1 MRGEQPQSHGLDTQ
15 EMDRREKAERKQRTG
30 APIGKC
36 PYCGQ
41 TPVYV
46 VDTRLD
52 DDGVVVNRRRR
63 CATCGKRWVTREVPV
78 GTKIEE
84 KAAHIGTVRAEARRL
99 VRSLLERLGDE

>member
-1 MRGEQPQSHGLDTQ
+1 MREPPQSHGLDTQ
-15 EMDRREKAERKQRTG
+15 EMDRREKAERKARTG

-46 VDTRLD
+46 IDSRLA
-52 DDGVVVNRRRR
+52 DDGVIVNRRRR
-63 CATCGKRWVTREVPV
+63 CASCGKRWQTREAPI

-84 KAAHIGTVRAEARRL
+84 KAARIVNVRAEARRL
-99 VRSLLERLGDE
+99 VRSLLEKLGDD